1 MYFFYSNPKSK
12 ENDSNN
18 QANQGNWNNKNANED
33 KYSELVLK
41 YKQLLAQLEE
51 QKKINKLLG
60 NENYKL
66 KNKLNSY
73 NELNHDYNEAINK
86 NKSLDTKLK
95 QINENFEYIEKENI
109 KLKNTINEG
118 QTKEEFLDKLAEEYY
133 DAIIEIDSINSL
145 RNEGWEIK
153 YNKERKETYQKII
166 NEETIKIGVLGL
178 NNVGKSYLL
187 SKIANSTIPTGYS
200 IETKGISIKYS
211 QGDKGEEKGICIL
224 DSEGFETPLL
234 REDDNLKE
242 DKIIEKKQNDEAEG
256 LDNWMKNNNKEDILS
271 KDKTQTERFI
281 EHLIISLSDMIIL
294 VIGKLTRTEQRL
306 ITRIKNMAKNNE
318 NRIKSIIIVHN
329 LAQYN
334 KKREIENHIESYL
347 KRSATFNLKQKNV
360 FGIKNYE
367 DRFYFV
373 EDFEKDSNFDIFHYL
388 MAREGTEAGE
398 YYNDLTLKLIRQQYN
413 CLNQRNRI
421 DIPKKIK
428 DIFCKLS
435 NDIIGE
441 KIDMEQLET
450 INENKIK
457 LKNGNNK
464 NDNKNLYLDNFKIQ
478 DAYIDQDGNYLQSKV
493 KFEPRYSLYVY
504 RETKVDEEDDY
515 ENFLLLRIEI
525 PGNVTKLT
533 ARSTNKDEKYK
544 GIVINGYKEE
554 DEIPENT
561 NKENFQ
567 KIYDNRKYK
576 EISYFIELKGNIALN
591 KKHPI
596 QDTEIYKI
604 HFNKKNKEKF
614 FVENNQK
621 HILKEDVN
629 NNKIVE
635 GEKIGCGVYI
645 LKFSLTQNSL
655 EN

>member
-18 QANQGNWNNKNANED
+18 QSNQGNWNNKNANED

-576 EISYFIELKGNIALN
+576 EISYFIELKGRITLN
-591 KKHPI
+591 KNHPI